1 MEDVNTNDHQFW
13 EWGMTAPKLTAKFA
27 VHLQNNLQIEKINK
41 ILFSQMREQDAFA
54 ETFS

>member
-1 MEDVNTNDHQFW
+1 
-13 EWGMTAPKLTAKFA
+13 MTAPKLTAKFA